1 MASAEIHR
9 PAETQGPLSNPWPWT
24 IGGVAAAGLAF
35 LWVVAFKE
43 SLTPVRVL
51 LVFGGVVAAGAAIAI
66 KPKPQ
71 IILGGAAAAFLGAL
85 ALYSGEG
92 RSDHWDSIRLVL
104 AVAAVVAALAALIT
118 ALPKIP
124 RRIFVSV
131 FIVMHFMGI
140 LTAVTAAPPAPWL
153 ANVVWTY
160 FYRPYLEFMYLNNAY
175 HFYAPEP
182 GPAFLFWF
190 RIEYTKGDDR
200 IHWHWEKV
208 PDLSDDGWP
217 NYPLALQYQRRLA
230 LAEQASRSIPQV
242 DPGHFMVAKRA
253 RLLANQKRLERNL
266 PIIPFA
272 PGSEESQYMP
282 PDLRSRRLV
291 EPYVRHVAYAFE
303 EEHPEA
309 RITGIK
315 LYRVVHAIQ
324 SAPQLEQGVDPNDP
338 DTYYCCYWGEYDTRG
353 QLKKPEDPF
362 LYWVMPILA
371 VKKSIDPMDLGR
383 TIPEDQIY
391 RIIDN
396 GKDRKS
402 RKILAYVFLH
412 AGDTRWIQY
421 PGKMQYE
428 EYQRGE

>member
-190 RIEYTKGDDR
+190 RIEYTVANDPQPARAFRYEHVAVWQPDDAPR
-200 IHWHWEKV
+200 MRE
-208 PDLSDDGWP
+208 SFRG
-217 NYPLALQYQRRLA
+217 N
-230 LAEQASRSIPQV
+230 
-242 DPGHFMVAKRA
+242 
-253 RLLANQKRLERNL
+253 RNL
-266 PIIPFA
+266 DA
-272 PGSEESQYMP
+272 GVS
-282 PDLRSRRLV
+282 LRSGVGPRAITEFVCRLW
-291 EPYVRHVAYAFE
+291 RLRSQSHASGGSHANE
-303 EEHPEA
+303 EN
-309 RITGIK
+309 K
-315 LYRVVHAIQ
+315 
-324 SAPQLEQGVDPNDP
+324 
-338 DTYYCCYWGEYDTRG
+338 
-353 QLKKPEDPF
+353 
-362 LYWVMPILA
+362 
-371 VKKSIDPMDLGR
+371 
-383 TIPEDQIY
+383 
-391 RIIDN
+391 
-396 GKDRKS
+396 
-402 RKILAYVFLH
+402 
-412 AGDTRWIQY
+412 
-421 PGKMQYE
+421 
-428 EYQRGE
+428 